1 MIISTASGERKQTY
15 DILVLATGS
24 RTKGDVPWKS
34 SLAGYEATKDG
45 LHKMQAQVKAAKSI
59 VVGGAGECD
68 HFLWSI
74 HEEKSKA
81 QLISWLA
88 ASSARSNLAGTVAM
102 DLLPK
107 LESQVSYI
115 SPNRGNKY

>member
-34 SLAGYEATKDG
+34 SLAGYEATRDG

-59 VVGGAGECD
+59 VVGGAGEFD
-68 HFLWSI
+68 LFLGSI
-74 HEEKSKA
+74 HQEKSKS
-81 QLISWLA
+81 QVISWLA
-88 ASSARSNLAGTVAM
+88 ASPAITNLARTLRYGS
-102 DLLPK
+102 PSK
-107 LESQVSYI
+107 SKI
-115 SPNRGNKY
+115 SIS